1 VKKMTEQIT
10 FGNNTSS
17 AQSSGTTVTKK
28 PISGKPSEGTIAN
41 TIGSGENARNS
52 FIWITIRYCFGVAA
66 LISLGAYL
74 NLVFATG
81 CNTGAF
87 IENVKS
93 IWSIFMPV
101 ITLALGYAFGKG
113 K

>member
-1 VKKMTEQIT
+1 MTEKIT
-10 FGNNTSS
+10 FKNNTSS
-17 AQSSGTTVTKK
+17 QSSSTTITKK
-28 PISGKPSEGTIAN
+28 LLTGKPSEGTITN
-41 TIGSGENARNS
+41 TIGSGENAKNS
-52 FIWITIRYCFGVAA
+52 FIWITIRYCFAIAA
-66 LISLGAYL
+66 LISLGTYL
-74 NLVFATG
+74 NLVFTTG
-81 CNTGAF
+81 CNTTAF